1 MMFFSIFHIYNFRLR
16 EILMTRA
23 SCILCVS
30 IFLSGFGY
38 SQSFLGNQYNDR
50 YFTVNAGI
58 GQSAYF
64 GELNHRFQL
73 QEGLSHYNIGIEA
86 RLLNHFSAR
95 TEFILYKIGGRD
107 SDASDSS
114 FFQQRNL
121 SFKSTNFEAN
131 FQLQYYFFPYNDI
144 YHKRR
149 PIEPFV
155 VAGIGFTT
163 LNPKTEFGGSSHKLR
178 ELKTEGVNYGPIAV
192 VLPVGLGVKFKI
204 SQFVNL
210 IIEASYRFTFEDY
223 LDDVSTD
230 YISSFESELAG
241 TLSNRKGEV
250 GILNQAFNDQLVVGQ
265 PRGDDSNNDS
275 YVGFAIKVEYYLP
288 SNLFSKKIANAN
300 QN

>member
-1 MMFFSIFHIYNFRLR
+1 
-16 EILMTRA
+16 MTKT
-23 SCILCVS
+23 SCILFAL
-30 IFLSGFGY
+30 ILLTGLGY

-73 QEGLSHYNIGIEA
+73 QEGLSHYNVGIEA

-107 SDASDSS
+107 SDAPGSS

-131 FQLQYYFFPYNDI
+131 FQIQYYIFPYNDI

-149 PIEPFV
+149 PVEPFV
-155 VAGIGFTT
+155 TAGIGLTT
-163 LNPKTEFGGSSHKLR
+163 MNPKTEFGGSSHKLR
-178 ELKTEGVNYGPIAV
+178 KLKTEGINYGPIAM

-204 SQFVNL
+204 SQFINL
-210 IIEASYRFTFEDY
+210 ILEVSYRFTFEDHI
-223 LDDVSTD
+223 DDVSTV

-241 TLSNRKGEV
+241 ILSNRRGEV
-250 GILNQAFNDQLVVGQ
+250 EILNQEFYDQLVAGQ
-265 PRGDDSNNDS
+265 PRGNDNDNDS
-275 YVGFAIKVEYYLP
+275 YFGCAVKVEYYLP
-288 SNLFSKKIANAN
+288 SKLFAKKIANTSKN
-300 QN
+300 